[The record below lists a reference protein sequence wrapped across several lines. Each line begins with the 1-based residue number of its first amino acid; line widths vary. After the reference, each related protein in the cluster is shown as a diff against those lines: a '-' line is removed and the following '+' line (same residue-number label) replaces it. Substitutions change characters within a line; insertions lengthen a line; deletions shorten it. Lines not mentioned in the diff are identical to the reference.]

1 MRWASYRGSPGA
13 ERVGVVIDGQIRAL
27 ERPATLLGL
36 LGQGATA
43 LAEAAA
49 VARKRPAEVVDLGDV
64 RLLPPVPRPPSVRDF
79 MAFENHVVTS
89 MAAFGR
95 TVDPIWYEQP
105 VFYFTNPAA
114 LLGARD
120 DVPIAPGS
128 AAWDYEVE
136 VAAVL
141 GSGGSDLSASRA
153 EECIAGYVVLVDW
166 SARDLQ
172 QAEMSVGLGPAKG
185 KDTATS
191 LGPFLVTPDE
201 LADVRVGG
209 GFDLAMTARVNGTEW
224 SRGRWADLSWT
235 FGEMIAYASRGTTV
249 VPGDII
255 ASGTVGTGCIL
266 ELSAVHGATAYPW
279 LAPGDVV
286 RVDIERLGTVAA
298 RITAGARVVPLR

>member
-1 MRWASYRGSPGA
+1 MRWATYRGAPGA
-13 ERVGVVIDGQIRAL
+13 DRVGVVVDGQIRAL
-27 ERPATLLGL
+27 ERPTTLLGL
-36 LGQGATA
+36 LGQGPTA

-89 MAAFGR
+89 MAALGR
-95 TVDPIWYEQP
+95 PVDPVWYEQP
-105 VFYFTNPAA
+105 VFYFTNPGA

-120 DVPIAPGS
+120 DVPMAPGS
-128 AAWDYEVE
+128 TAWDYEVE
-136 VAAVL
+136 VAAIL

-172 QAEMSVGLGPAKG
+172 QAEMAVGLGPAKG

-191 LGPFLVTPDE
+191 VGPFLVTPDE
-201 LADVRVGG
+201 LADARAGC
-209 GFDLAMTARVNGTEW
+209 GFDLSMTAQVNGTEW
-224 SRGRWADLSWT
+224 SRGSWADLSWT

-249 VPGDII
+249 VPGDLI

-266 ELSAVHGATAYPW
+266 ELSAVHGAAAYPW

-286 RVDIERLGTVAA
+286 RIDVQRLGTVAA